1 VVDIIARDIHFAPLL
16 GLHPDVSV
24 CFLVYVSMIHDFR
37 SQGSG
42 FGFHSFAGSAEYENM
57 IESVKTTRGILH
69 VTQWCIIEEFIS
81 SIHIEF

>member
-1 VVDIIARDIHFAPLL
+1 
-16 GLHPDVSV
+16 
-24 CFLVYVSMIHDFR
+24 MIHDFR